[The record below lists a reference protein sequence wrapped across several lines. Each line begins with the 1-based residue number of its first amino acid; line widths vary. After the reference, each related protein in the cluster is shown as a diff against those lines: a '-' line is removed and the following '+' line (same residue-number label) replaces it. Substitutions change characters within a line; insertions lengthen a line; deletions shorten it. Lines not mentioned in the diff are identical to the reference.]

1 MSMAGS
7 HYSHHSKLDLDKL
20 KIVRSTK
27 YMLKRRLRSLDLGK
41 TLKSFKTKSREKWEF
56 ASQNI

>member
-41 TLKSFKTKSREKWEF
+41 TEEL
-56 ASQNI
+56 